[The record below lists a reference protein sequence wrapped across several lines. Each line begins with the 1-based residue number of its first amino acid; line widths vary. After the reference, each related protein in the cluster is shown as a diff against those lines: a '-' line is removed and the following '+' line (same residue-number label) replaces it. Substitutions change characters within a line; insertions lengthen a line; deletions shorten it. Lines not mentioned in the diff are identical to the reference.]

1 MEFNVFVIKQ
11 YWPLLAEGAVMTV
24 IMCGASLVLSVML
37 GVVLSWG
44 KMRRRGIFFRISAV
58 FIDIFRTLP
67 ELVPLI
73 WIYSVGPLI
82 FNFTISAPGA
92 GILALTLWGGA
103 SLAEIF
109 RAGVE
114 AVPHGQYEAAR
125 SVGIPPF
132 WMWTVIIFPPA
143 AHIMTPPFMN
153 FLCDLVKG
161 SSLLSAIGVAELAYH
176 ATVISGETFRYL
188 EIFTAAG
195 IFYFLIIFPMSVIA
209 RVSEKMQN
217 ESRG

>member
-11 YWPLLAEGAVMTV
+11 YWPLLVEGALMT
-24 IMCGASLVLSVML
+24 IIICGASLVLSVIL
-37 GVVLSWG
+37 GVVLASG

-73 WIYSVGPLI
+73 WFYSVGPLI
-82 FNFTISAPGA
+82 FNFTITAPGA

-103 SLAEIF
+103 FLAEVF

-114 AVPHGQYEAAR
+114 SVPRGQYEAAQ

-132 WMWTVIIFPPA
+132 WMWAVIIIPPA
-143 AHIMTPPFMN
+143 ARVMTPPFMN

-161 SSLLSAIGVAELAYH
+161 SSLLSAIGVAELAFH
-176 ATVISGETFRYL
+176 ATVISGDTFRYL

-195 IFYFLIIFPMSVIA
+195 VLYFIIIFPMSVIA
-209 RVSEKMQN
+209 RVTEKMQN
-217 ESRG
+217 EARG